1 MEPFEYGD
9 KYAPWKY
16 GIIFKEKI
24 FVGPDHTSAALN
36 IRLKR
41 GANDLTEKRLFKVE
55 VLDQGK
61 VIYQQLG
68 YNQITIGH
76 FMFRSSNALPEA
88 SADADENTEV
98 KH

>member
-9 KYAPWKY
+9 KYVPWKY

-41 GANDLTEKRLFKVE
+41 GGGDLAEKRLFKVE

-61 VIYQQLG
+61 VIYQ
-68 YNQITIGH
+68 
-76 FMFRSSNALPEA
+76 
-88 SADADENTEV
+88 
-98 KH
+98 